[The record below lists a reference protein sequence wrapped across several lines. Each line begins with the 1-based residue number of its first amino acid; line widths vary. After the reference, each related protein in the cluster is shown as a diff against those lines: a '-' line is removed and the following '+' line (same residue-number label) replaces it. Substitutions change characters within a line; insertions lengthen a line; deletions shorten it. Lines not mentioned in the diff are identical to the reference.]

1 MKDIYK
7 KFAEFKTS
15 KDISIIPWQD
25 SVVWIEDINGEEIYF
40 WLEDIDISYV
50 SWTNGIV
57 SIIPS
62 SQSILS
68 NYFQAI
74 IINSKS
80 IFIGHKVK
88 IGN

>member
-1 MKDIYK
+1 
-7 KFAEFKTS
+7 
-15 KDISIIPWQD
+15 
-25 SVVWIEDINGEEIYF
+25 VVWIEDINGEEIYF